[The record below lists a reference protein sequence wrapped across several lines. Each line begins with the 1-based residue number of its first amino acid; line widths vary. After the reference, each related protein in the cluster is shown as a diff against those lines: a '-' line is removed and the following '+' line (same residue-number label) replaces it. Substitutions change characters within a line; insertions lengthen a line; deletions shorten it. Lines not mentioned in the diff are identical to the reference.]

1 MERFFSISQITTTQ
15 PDLNSFGTSHRR
27 DPGSPLTG
35 LHCAPRGRP
44 LRASGCRGGPR
55 RPSGHKVCTP
65 RRTRRRR
72 GGCECAAR
80 ALVAAGDDREEAVVA
95 DLDAVDVEHALGR
108 GDEAE
113 VDRVRDRPH
122 LPAAGHLNTRGA
134 RGLSLRLGA
143 ERGGGG
149 GRGGAASYYLL
160 LGTEVRS
167 SFLLPTPSY
176 CLLPT
181 NCSLLH
187 RLPR

>member
-108 GDEAE
+108 RDEAE

-122 LPAAGHLNTRGA
+122 LPAAGHLHTRGGERA
-134 RGLSLRLGA
+134 QPKAGRGK
-143 ERGGGG
+143 GG
-149 GRGGAASYYLL
+149 GRGAKVGCFLL
-160 LGTEVRS
+160 LTTRYRGAQ
-167 SFLLPTPSY
+167 LLLTAYS
-176 CLLPT
+176 LQLTT
-181 NCSLLH
+181 NY
-187 RLPR
+187 